1 MTKNKLLILRFY
13 YCVSCFFALLGLV
26 SVIFYS
32 AWDAGVICMEVGLL
46 TFAWMGLLYALP
58 DENY

>member
-1 MTKNKLLILRFY
+1 MNKNKLFILRFY

-26 SVIFYS
+26 SVINS
-32 AWDAGVICMEVGLL
+32 AWDAGVIYIEVGLL